1 MRILVD
7 VSPLSLPRTGIGN
20 YLRGMVGGLAEAAE
34 GRHEVV
40 AFAPTGFRGRRNV
53 EASLEGISVERIV
66 WTLPLARAW
75 RLLWSRLHR
84 PAAERLLGPLDV
96 LHFSDWMYPPQRGGL
111 RTTTIY
117 DLVPLRFPDAV
128 HPRTVRLHTAKYRH
142 AARTCDLVFAIS
154 EFTGGEVAKL
164 LGFPRERIRVA
175 YPGLDPRFAPAGKRA
190 ELGGPYVLA
199 VATRERRKNLGTL
212 LAAFQLLQR
221 RHSEL
226 GLAIVGVDGP
236 EADSIRML
244 GYVSDDELARLYR
257 GASAF
262 VYPSRFEGFG
272 MPIVE
277 AMASG
282 TPVVASNH
290 PSLDEASGGAALRAS
305 PEHPDSLADALEHAL
320 ENPEPLVERGRKH
333 SARFTWRACGEALL
347 AGYESMR

>member
-1 MRILVD
+1 

-20 YLRGMVGGLAEAAE
+20 YVRGMVGGLAEVAG
-34 GRHEVV
+34 GREHEVV
-40 AFAPTGFRGRRNV
+40 AFAPTGLRGRTHV
-53 EASLEGISVERIV
+53 QASLDGIDVERVI

-75 RLLWSRLHR
+75 RLLWSRAGR
-84 PAAERLLGPLDV
+84 PAAERLVGRFDV
-96 LHFSDWMYPPQRGGL
+96 LHFSDWMYPPQQRGL
-111 RTTTIY
+111 RTTTIH
-117 DLVPLRFPDAV
+117 DLVPLRFPDSV
-128 HPRTVRLHTAKYRH
+128 HSTTRRLHTAKYRH
-142 AARTCDLVFAIS
+142 TAETCDLVFVNS
-154 EFTGGEVAKL
+154 EFTAGEVEEL
-164 LGFPRERIRVA
+164 LDFPRERIRVV
-175 YPGLDPRFAPAGKRA
+175 YPGLDPRFESRGERGD
-190 ELGGPYVLA
+190 LGGPYVLA

-212 LAAFQLLQR
+212 LAAFQQLRR

-244 GYVSDDELARLYR
+244 GYVSDEELARLYR

-262 VYPSRFEGFG
+262 VYPSMFEGFG

-320 ENPEPLVERGRKH
+320 ENPEPLVERGRRH
-333 SARFTWRACGEALL
+333 AARFTWRACGEALL